1 MKLHNDKKI
10 FNQAIRGASEYFKI
24 EPSLVEK
31 DYFVTLVLCELAMK
45 KQ

>member
-1 MKLHNDKKI
+1 MKLHNDKDI

-31 DYFVTLVLCELAMK
+31 DYFVAVVCLS
-45 KQ
+45 